1 MKKKIAITGGI
12 GSGKSTAIDFFR
24 KKGYPVFSCDEIYK
38 EIIIRKPFIEKIREI
53 FPSAV
58 QNDKI
63 DKIELGKIVFFDE
76 RARNQLN
83 ALSHALIMS
92 ELNDKM
98 SEVNAQYVFAEVPLL
113 FEGEYQ
119 KEFDMVIVVM
129 REEEERIAA
138 IQQRDHIQI
147 EQIKS
152 RMAVQ
157 FDYDKLKDNP
167 SLFGDNVYLVLNKG
181 EIEVFENKL
190 EEMFQKI
197 LST

>member
-1 MKKKIAITGGI
+1 
-12 GSGKSTAIDFFR
+12 
-24 KKGYPVFSCDEIYK
+24 
-38 EIIIRKPFIEKIREI
+38 
-53 FPSAV
+53 
-58 QNDKI
+58 
-63 DKIELGKIVFFDE
+63 
-76 RARNQLN
+76 
-83 ALSHALIMS
+83 
-92 ELNDKM
+92 
-98 SEVNAQYVFAEVPLL
+98 
-113 FEGEYQ
+113 
-119 KEFDMVIVVM
+119 MVIVVM